1 MCSYVRLNAFNVLHV
16 HGPRFNAPVKT
27 MMPKYI
33 FYFNLSGFYNHKYFE
48 NEDEKIFQLM
58 DLTQII
64 LDYTG
69 LIAIPFR

>member
-1 MCSYVRLNAFNVLHV
+1 MDHVL
-16 HGPRFNAPVKT
+16 APAVKT